1 MKWIITLFLILAT
14 QAGASE
20 LRASSVI
27 LNAIRLAHDTDQEEF
42 ISVDYEMVLKS
53 DKTLNKEKIHE
64 LFQSIDPD
72 KVRFGAYDR
81 KTRTIEMI
89 EPKKIQFTTE
99 YRASSSEVIISVA
112 GYHVIVG
119 IKMNGQQN

>member
-1 MKWIITLFLILAT
+1 MKWIITLILILAA

-20 LRASSVI
+20 KSPSSVI
-27 LNAIRLAHDTDQEEF
+27 VDVTRMAHDRNQEELF
-42 ISVDYEMVLKS
+42 SVDYDKVLKS

-64 LFQSIDPD
+64 LFRSIDPD
-72 KVRFGAYDR
+72 KVRLGEYDR

-89 EPKKIQFTTE
+89 EPKKIQFTME
-99 YRASSSEVIISVA
+99 YRASSSEVITSVA

-119 IKMNGQQN
+119 IKIHDP

>member
-1 MKWIITLFLILAT
+1 MKWIITLFLILAA

-20 LRASSVI
+20 LRPSEAILHVI
-27 LNAIRLAHDTDQEEF
+27 RISHDTDEEEF
-42 ISVDYEMVLKS
+42 ISVDYKMVLKS

-81 KTRTIEMI
+81 KTRTIDML

-99 YRASSSEVIISVA
+99 YRANSSEVITSVA

-119 IKMNGQQN
+119 IKMNGQQD